1 MIRRVIRAALQKSR
15 AGMIPNRAGGFGFAV
30 DPWLL
35 LDRVLIQGTIDNTY
49 YATGAALTLDAVR
62 RLTPLIQEDGVRVI
76 DRVVEV
82 SQSGRAPSN
91 DPALMVLALTLA
103 VGNQAAKAYAVEVTP
118 CVARTGTHLLT
129 LIDCAVQM
137 RGWGRALRRAVQHW
151 FLAAPAATLA
161 YHAIK
166 YQRRGFWSLR
176 RALHMSHT
184 RTDDPQRN
192 AVLYWIAHGWPGI
205 GPEPHPDPVLRKIWA
220 FERLCGLDSSQ
231 ASLAAQIIADE
242 RLPREAIPTRFLQH
256 AEVWAALLPHMPL
269 GALLRNLATLTR
281 LGVLAPLNDA
291 TRLVEKRLTDVG
303 HLRRARI
310 HPFHIL
316 IALRTY
322 AAGRSRK
329 TKQTWKPIPAIQQ
342 ALDEAF
348 AAAFPLVDP
357 ANVRML
363 LAVDVSGSM
372 TMPRLASLG
381 GITPREIGGVMAM
394 VTARTEPHWHVLW
407 FDTRCGNL
415 PITPSMSLTDVQ
427 SVIERLEGGGTDIS
441 QPLLWATGNRVPADV
456 IVIITDNETWANRE
470 PVHVVLDRYRNTVG
484 VNAALIIAAT
494 TATHY
499 SVADPNDTRSLNIA
513 GFDAHA
519 PLIIRDFAAGGFPQ
533 RDAETGDEEA
543 VWDA

>member
-1 MIRRVIRAALQKSR
+1 MIRHAIRAALQKSR

-76 DRVVEV
+76 DRLVEV

-91 DPALMVLALTLA
+91 NPALMVLALTLA

-129 LIDCAVQM
+129 LVDYAVQM

-151 FLAAPAATLA
+151 FLAAPTATLA

-176 RALHMSHT
+176 RALHVSHA

-192 AVLYWIAHGWPGI
+192 AVLYWIARGWPGI

-220 FERLCGLDSSQ
+220 FERLCSLDSSQ
-231 ASLAAQIIADE
+231 ASMAAQMIADE

-291 TRLVEKRLTDVG
+291 TRLVEERLTDAG

-316 IALRTY
+316 IASRTY
-322 AAGRSRK
+322 AAGQSRK
-329 TKQTWKPIPAIQQ
+329 TKQSWKPIPAIQQ
-342 ALDEAF
+342 ALDEA
-348 AAAFPLVDP
+348 L
-357 ANVRML
+357 
-363 LAVDVSGSM
+363 SIKSK
-372 TMPRLASLG
+372 
-381 GITPREIGGVMAM
+381 
-394 VTARTEPHWHVLW
+394 
-407 FDTRCGNL
+407 
-415 PITPSMSLTDVQ
+415 
-427 SVIERLEGGGTDIS
+427 
-441 QPLLWATGNRVPADV
+441 
-456 IVIITDNETWANRE
+456 
-470 PVHVVLDRYRNTVG
+470 
-484 VNAALIIAAT
+484 
-494 TATHY
+494 
-499 SVADPNDTRSLNIA
+499 
-513 GFDAHA
+513 
-519 PLIIRDFAAGGFPQ
+519 
-533 RDAETGDEEA
+533 
-543 VWDA
+543 

>member
-1 MIRRVIRAALQKSR
+1 MRRRAIRTALQKSR
-15 AGMIPNRAGGFGFAV
+15 AGMVPNRAGGFGVAV
-30 DPWLL
+30 DPWVL
-35 LDRVLIQGTIDNTY
+35 LDRVLIQGTMDNTY

-62 RLTPLIQEDGVRVI
+62 RLTPLIQEDGLRVVE
-76 DRVVEV
+76 RVVEV
-82 SQSGRAPSN
+82 SNSGRAPSN
-91 DPALMVLALTLA
+91 DPALMVLALALA
-103 VGNQAAKAYAVEVTP
+103 VGNQTVKARAVEMTP

-129 LIDCAVQM
+129 LVDYATQL

-151 FLAAPAATLA
+151 FLAAPTATLA

-176 RALHMSHT
+176 RALHVSHA

-192 AVLYWIAHGWPGI
+192 AVLYWIARGWPGI

-220 FERLCGLDSSQ
+220 FERLCRLDPSQ

-242 RLPREAIPTRFLQH
+242 RLPREAVPTRFLQH

-269 GALLRNLATLTR
+269 GATLRNLATLTR

-291 TRLVEKRLTDVG
+291 TRLVTERLTDVG
-303 HLRRARI
+303 RLRHARV
-310 HPFHIL
+310 HPFHVL
-316 IALRTY
+316 VASHTY
-322 AAGRSRK
+322 AAGGSVK
-329 TKQTWKPIPAIQQ
+329 TKQTWQPIPAIQQ

-348 AAAFPLVDP
+348 AASFSLVDP

-372 TMPRLASLG
+372 GYPPLASLG

-394 VTARTEPHWHVLW
+394 VTARTEPHWHALW
-407 FDTRCGNL
+407 FHTECGNL
-415 PITPSMSLTDVQ
+415 PINPTMSLEQIQRTIA
-427 SVIERLEGGGTDIS
+427 SMPSGGTDIS
-441 QPLLWATGNRVPADV
+441 QPLLWAIDNRVPADA

-470 PVHVVLDRYRNTVG
+470 PVHIVLERYRDAVG

-499 SVADPNDTRSLNIA
+499 SVAAPNDPRSLNIA

-533 RDAETGDEEA
+533 RQAETTEEEA
-543 VWDA
+543 IWSA